1 MVRVA
6 RLGLAALGATLALAA
21 TSQPSGAQPAAAPA
35 ADAAAAAKIA
45 KGRELFANFGCGS
58 CHSLSDAG
66 ATGHVGPSL
75 DGDANLT
82 EGFIVSRVANGQ
94 AGMPAFA
101 DQLSPEEIADLAAYV
116 AHVAAR

>member
-35 ADAAAAAKIA
+35 ADDAAAKIA